1 MKKITSIIL
10 CVILLAAMSF
20 SISAQATDFIGMRFD
35 TEENSPAGYNNLE
48 VSIYEGAL
56 RTTTTVASDSHII
69 FNCSFNSSEYKYIAI
84 MYRANHD
91 ISTPWFYLKD
101 ETMGGFAPT
110 EGTFT
115 AVGWAMDNEWHKA
128 IYSIEESFPALVNKN
143 ITGLRLPCGDLVGD
157 TVDFLYI
164 CFFKTQEDAEAFNGF
179 VDEATTNEP
188 ETDENI
194 TTEEPGDTNSETTAP
209 PTGDNSRIVLWTVIS
224 IISFVG
230 IISIALAKKKRVID

>member
-1 MKKITSIIL
+1 MKKITSIVL
-10 CVILLAAMSF
+10 CVILLVAMSF
-20 SISAQATDFIGMRFD
+20 SVSVQATDFIGMRFD
-35 TEENSPAGYNNLE
+35 NDENSPAGYNNLE
-48 VSIYEGAL
+48 VSVYEGAL

-101 ETMGGFAPT
+101 ESMGGFAPT

-128 IYSIEESFPALVNKN
+128 IYSIEESFPAMVNKN
-143 ITGLRLPCGDLVGD
+143 ITGFRLPCGDLVGD

-164 CFFKTQEDAEAFNGF
+164 CFFKTQEDADAFNGF
-179 VDEATTNEP
+179 VDEATTDEP
-188 ETDENI
+188 ETDDNI
-194 TTEEPGDTNSETTAP
+194 TEESANTNNETTTP
-209 PTGDNSRIVLWTVIS
+209 PTGDNSRIVLWVMIS
-224 IISFVG
+224 VISFVG
-230 IISIALAKKKRVID
+230 IISIAFTRKIRVID